1 MIDSKGSVVVGQQG
15 PLDWLTSAVVVP
27 DRRGQRQDALH
38 DADPHS
44 GRGVAA
50 VAFEIELA
58 LEGVV
63 DRLDDLPQRLEEL
76 FTASGALALA
86 GWSQQVDPARGQVR
100 LEVLAVTVPCY
111 VPVGSTLRNGA

>member
-1 MIDSKGSVVVGQQG
+1 MPDGGGESED
-15 PLDWLTSAVVVP
+15 PL
-27 DRRGQRQDALH
+27 R
-38 DADPHS
+38 DADADAGDGAS
-44 GRGVAA
+44 A
-50 VAFEIELA
+50 VAFEVELA
-58 LEGVV
+58 FEGVV